1 MVMDKFETQF
11 TDLDVQASIMDH
23 TMSATTAISTPQD
36 QIDQL
41 LRQTAEEAN
50 IELQH
55 DLAAKDLN
63 AVADLNPSIKVREED
78 DKLAERLRAL
88 RPAT

>member
-11 TDLDVQASIMDH
+11 TDLDVQTSYMEDA
-23 TMSATTAISTPQD
+23 MSSTTAISTPQD

-55 DLAAKDLN
+55 DLASKDL
-63 AVADLNPSIKVREED
+63 ASVPDLTPTERVRDED
-78 DKLAERLRAL
+78 DQLADRLRAL
-88 RPAT
+88 RPAV